1 MTHPSGTA
9 GGSTLTSSTRWDSS
23 WPELLETSE
32 RDRVL
37 GFFTDRFGM
46 DLSVFARYELRKRG
60 SSVWIVRS
68 DPRLPALAR
77 LKVRSVGL
85 MLFRQVGRYLKPT
98 SAALQLLGTYAEKNV
113 VRLTPQKLEELV
125 GQGEIRGDFAATT
138 GYVVINF
145 EDLPVGC
152 GLYLPP
158 RLLSRLPPLFRGKNV
173 AGPPRVMHETP

>member
-1 MTHPSGTA
+1 MTHPSSTA
-9 GGSTLTSSTRWDSS
+9 GESTLTSSTRWDSS

-37 GFFTDRFGM
+37 GFFAERFGM
-46 DLSVFARYELRKRG
+46 NLSAFAGYELRQRG

-85 MLFRQVGRYLKPT
+85 MLLRQVGRYLKPT
-98 SAALQLLGTYAEKNV
+98 SAALQIFGIYAEKNV
-113 VRLTPQKLEELV
+113 IRLTPQKLEELV
-125 GQGEIRGDFAATT
+125 GQGEMRGDFAATP
-138 GYVVINF
+138 GYVIISL
-145 EDLPVGC
+145 EGLPVGC

-173 AGPPRVMHETP
+173 ALRNE

>member
-1 MTHPSGTA
+1 MTHPSSTA
-9 GGSTLTSSTRWDSS
+9 GESTLTSSTRWDSS
-23 WPELLETSE
+23 WPELLETPE

-37 GFFTDRFGM
+37 EFFADRFGM
-46 DLSVFARYELRKRG
+46 NLSVFAGYELRKKA

-85 MLFRQVGRYLKPT
+85 MLLRQVGRYVKPT
-98 SAALQLLGTYAEKNV
+98 SAALQLLGIYAEKNV
-113 VRLTPQKLEELV
+113 IRLTSQKLEELV
-125 GQGEIRGDFAATT
+125 EQGEIRGDYAATP
-138 GYVVINF
+138 GYVIIGLD
-145 EDLPVGC
+145 DLPVGC

-173 AGPPRVMHETP
+173 ALRNV

>member
-1 MTHPSGTA
+1 MTHPSITA
-9 GGSTLTSSTRWDSS
+9 GESTLTSSTRWDSS

-37 GFFTDRFGM
+37 GFFADRFGM
-46 DLSVFARYELRKRG
+46 NLSVFAEYELRKRG

-85 MLFRQVGRYLKPT
+85 MLLRQVGRYLKPT
-98 SAALQLLGTYAEKNV
+98 SAALQLFGAHAERNV
-113 VRLTPQKLEELV
+113 VTLTPKELEELV
-125 GQGEIRGDFAATT
+125 EKGEIEGDFPVTP
-138 GYVVINF
+138 GYVIISH

-173 AGPPRVMHETP
+173 AGLALRNE